1 MQTESKVWRSVNRLL
16 SDLLF
21 SQGLLEF
28 AQTCE
33 MDFRVA
39 NWVFTPFSILHRCS
53 QGNFGF
59 VNFSQGVR
67 IGFCRVAKFS
77 HPLRNEILDFCKV
90 CELLYFSDFPILQQI
105 FKAFPHLF

>member
-1 MQTESKVWRSVNRLL
+1 
-16 SDLLF
+16 
-21 SQGLLEF
+21 
-28 AQTCE
+28 

-39 NWVFTPFSILHRCS
+39 NWVCIPFSISHRCS

-67 IGFCRVAKFS
+67 IGFCRVAKFL

-90 CELLYFSDFPILQQI
+90 CELLYFSDFPILQKF
-105 FKAFPHLF
+105 FKAFLHLF